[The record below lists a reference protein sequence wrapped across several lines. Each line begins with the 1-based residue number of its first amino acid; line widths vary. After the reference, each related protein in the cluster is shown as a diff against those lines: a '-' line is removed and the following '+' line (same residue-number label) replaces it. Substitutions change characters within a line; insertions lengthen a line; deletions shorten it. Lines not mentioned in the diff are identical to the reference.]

1 MRPAVDDQI
10 QFVTAT
16 IVENPARMRVLEI
29 VRDLDLPDCWIGGGF
44 VRSPVWDRLSG
55 RAPAFPDGDIDVLWF
70 DPARSDSAID
80 TRLEERLSA
89 QDPSL
94 DWSVKN
100 QARMHLRNG
109 DTPYASTADAMRY
122 WVETATAVAVRLAGT
137 GIEVSAPLGLD
148 DLFSMTLRP
157 TPAFAGVKCAVFH
170 ERRQL
175 KRWQERWPRLI
186 LVDKVV
192 DARVKPGHDG

>member
-1 MRPAVDDQI
+1 MRLASGDQI
-10 QFVTAT
+10 QFVIST
-16 IVENPARMRVLEI
+16 IAEDPARMRVLEI
-29 VRDLDLPDCWIGGGF
+29 VRDLELPDCWIGGGF

-80 TRLEERLSA
+80 AQLEEHLSA
-89 QDPSL
+89 LDPSL

-122 WVETATAVAVRLAGT
+122 WVETATAVAVRLAGDE
-137 GIEVSAPLGLD
+137 IEALAPLGFD

-170 ERRQL
+170 KRRQL

-192 DARVKPGHDG
+192 DARDKPGHDG

>member
-1 MRPAVDDQI
+1 MRLANGDQI
-10 QFVTAT
+10 QFVIST
-16 IVENPARMRVLEI
+16 IAEDPARMRVLEI
-29 VRDLDLPDCWIGGGF
+29 VRDLELPDCWIGGGF

-80 TRLEERLSA
+80 AQLEEHLSA
-89 QDPSL
+89 LDPSL

-122 WVETATAVAVRLAGT
+122 WVETATAVAVRLAGDE
-137 GIEVSAPLGLD
+137 IEALAPLGFD

-157 TPAFAGVKCAVFH
+157 TPAFARVKCAVFH
-170 ERRQL
+170 KRRQL

-192 DARVKPGHDG
+192 DARDKPGHDG